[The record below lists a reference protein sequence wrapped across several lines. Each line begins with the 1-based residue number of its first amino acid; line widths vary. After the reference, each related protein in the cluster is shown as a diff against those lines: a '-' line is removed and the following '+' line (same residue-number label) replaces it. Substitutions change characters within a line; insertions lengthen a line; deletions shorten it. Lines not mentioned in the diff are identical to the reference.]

1 MKKVLIGVLFIILV
15 IGIGAWYFMTFRLDG
30 VIRQQIEQVGSQTL
44 GTEVT
49 VGSVT
54 TDLKN
59 GSLAISD
66 IVVANPPGYDNAN
79 AITLSGIEA
88 ALDYTTFDVRRVI
101 IDKPEI
107 VIEER
112 DGETN
117 FTDLL
122 ANIDGA
128 PEAPPEPDQEA
139 ASPPELV
146 IHLFRMNESRAA
158 FESKSM
164 ERYTDLKVKAV
175 EVKNVRGT
183 PDQVTKVILR
193 EIIDEV
199 AQAAAI
205 ELLKAKAS
213 EKLNDIF
220 D

>member
-1 MKKVLIGVLFIILV
+1 MKKVLIGILVVVLV
-15 IGIGAWYFMTFRLDG
+15 IGVAAWYFMTFRLDG
-30 VIRQQIEQVGSQTL
+30 VIKSQIETVGSQTL

-49 VGSVT
+49 VGSLT

-59 GSLAISD
+59 GTLVISD
-66 IVVANPPGYDNAN
+66 IVVANPPGFNNPNAF
-79 AITLSGIEA
+79 TLSGIEA
-88 ALDYTTFDVRRVI
+88 ALDYDTFDVRRII

-117 FTDLL
+117 FSTLL
-122 ANIDGA
+122 ENMESGSEPAPPPEQDGA
-128 PEAPPEPDQEA
+128 PQ
-139 ASPPELV
+139 PELV

-183 PDQVTKVILR
+183 PAEVTGIITEEIL
-193 EIIDEV
+193 EEV
-199 AQAAAI
+199 VSAAAV

-213 EKLNDIF
+213 EKLQDLL